1 MGVVAAICWGFTDF
15 LVGLNARLL
24 GVRRSVFFGQLLG
37 LMLLSSM
44 VLFLEGQIDF
54 LYEVKWQL
62 LLTCVIAALLTV
74 LGAVALARA
83 LALGKTAVVAPLVT
97 SYGMFTTLL
106 AWMGGEHITP
116 VQFVGLLICAGG
128 VAIVGRGSGSNDSR
142 KDSAAGNSAVFAL
155 VAALLYGTS
164 FWVQGKYALPAI
176 GPINMLWISYLV
188 GSVLLSPIIVQL
200 KYASSPGPRG
210 YGALCCASLFNL
222 GGFMAFSYGAMTGAV
237 SIVTV
242 ISTMSGG
249 VAAILGYLFYRD
261 RLTVLQVS
269 GVCMVML
276 GAVVLHLVA

>member
-1 MGVVAAICWGFTDF
+1 
-15 LVGLNARLL
+15 
-24 GVRRSVFFGQLLG
+24 
-37 LMLLSSM
+37 
-44 VLFLEGQIDF
+44 
-54 LYEVKWQL
+54 
-62 LLTCVIAALLTV
+62 
-74 LGAVALARA
+74 
-83 LALGKTAVVAPLVT
+83 
-97 SYGMFTTLL
+97 
-106 AWMGGEHITP
+106 
-116 VQFVGLLICAGG
+116 
-128 VAIVGRGSGSNDSR
+128 
-142 KDSAAGNSAVFAL
+142 
-155 VAALLYGTS
+155 
-164 FWVQGKYALPAI
+164 
-176 GPINMLWISYLV
+176 MLWISYLV